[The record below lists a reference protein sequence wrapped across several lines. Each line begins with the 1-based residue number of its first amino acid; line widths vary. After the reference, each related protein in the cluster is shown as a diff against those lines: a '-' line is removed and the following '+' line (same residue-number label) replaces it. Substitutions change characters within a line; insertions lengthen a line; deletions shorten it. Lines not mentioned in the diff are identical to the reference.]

1 MKDTEQELT
10 NETEKWLEK
19 LKGEEIEVKG
29 EKGKMFLENIEAYTE
44 DAQHFLDEEDLVRA
58 FEAVVWAW
66 SWLEIGEE
74 LDQLKRG

>member
-74 LDQLKRG
+74 LDQIRRS

>member
-74 LDQLKRG
+74 LDEIARS

>member
-19 LKGEEIEVKG
+19 LKDEEIEVKG

-74 LDQLKRG
+74 LDQIRRS